1 MKVWKKL
8 TALALCAAC
17 VCALICVPPAKAAA
31 AVSTFPDITDAQ
43 VGRAVEALRTMGVID
58 GSGGLYLP
66 GDSLTRAQFCKMALL
81 VMGKGS
87 EADAQ
92 ASRTIFSDVPGS
104 HWARGYVNLAA
115 TTTVGGEADKGG
127 SRLMMGL
134 GNGTFAPDR
143 PITYGEA
150 VTAILRILE
159 YVKEA
164 SANWPYGAVSTASAL
179 GLDSGFTPPAAGDP
193 IDRAQAALLF
203 CNMLTTPMEGDK
215 GIFADSLG
223 TVQENWLLVSLDAK
237 TASGRE
243 GAVQFVD
250 KTGKKAPVLP
260 AVHTPSASFLGTQ
273 GTAVIKD
280 DQLLTFIPHMNADS
294 RTLTVADATSGSTCT
309 ITGSDG
315 NKLSFTRSTVV
326 LDGETPT
333 NYGAIFSK
341 LNAGTTVVAC
351 FDTSG
356 AVDYLYIESFSP
368 VDSLKSGVMVA
379 RDKVSGNPF
388 AQLTAGTTDYKIVKN
403 GAEVTTSALK
413 QYDVAAFEPTSK
425 TLYVTDF
432 RLTGVYESAT
442 PNTTMP
448 TKIKVLG
455 KELDVLDSALDDL
468 KDLKLN
474 STITLLLSPDG
485 KVAGA
490 VSSSTLRSNTVGWVD
505 PSSTAKEI
513 KINLLNS
520 PTSTL
525 SSVSGPFSS
534 DFELSDAEAERLIP
548 SYINEPFDQY
558 FAEHIDEMK
567 KKEVE
572 NLCAEEV
579 KNQTAKIRITYEG
592 SPLTIEE
599 YLKKR
604 IDKELEA
611 LQNDHDALMR
621 YDEAERRK
629 FFMSEPVIGTKSINE
644 QIKEI
649 TEAVNTNMKAGFE
662 EEVQKDF
669 AANES
674 KYRNSMKA
682 DLCKKIREDERAKH
696 SAEIL
701 ARLSNYRS
709 SLVTVTGSTGGLL
722 SLSRLSGKA
731 VSDALNP
738 KARTLGSTP
747 LADNIAVFEKVG
759 TSDIKR
765 VSLANIAA
773 ESVPASKIVYQRT
786 DSAGKIDLLIL
797 DDVTGDLYTYG
808 IATVGQEKTGTGFDD
823 EPIYNTVTT
832 VKNSKGETV
841 QTIGGTTYNDK
852 QFIGL
857 VASSTHFSDTQFYRP
872 AASVAL
878 KSVTKVTPAN
888 FNLST
893 GIFFSGSIELPIWDE
908 VQCYNAKTKTWFD
921 VSEKDK
927 PASPMDN
934 LNACLAYSN
943 DLTVYYDR
951 DPAQGGK
958 VRIVVAN

>member
-1 MKVWKKL
+1 MTMKVWKKL

-58 GSGGLYLP
+58 GTGGLYLP

-115 TTTVGGEADKGG
+115 LTTVGGEADKGG

-150 VTAILRILE
+150 VTAILRILG

-164 SANWPYGAVSTASAL
+164 GVNWPYGAVSTASAL

-215 GIFADSLG
+215 GIFASSLG

-250 KTGKKAPVLP
+250 KTGKKEPVLP
-260 AVHTPSASFLGTQ
+260 AVHAPSAFFLGTQ
-273 GTAVIKD
+273 GTAVMKD
-280 DQLLTFIPHMNADS
+280 GQLLTFIPHMNADS

-315 NKLSFTRSTVV
+315 SKLSFTRSTAV

-333 NYGAIFSK
+333 NYGAIYSK
-341 LNAGTTVVAC
+341 LNAGTSVVAC

-455 KELDVLDSALDDL
+455 KELDVLDSAVDDL

-474 STITLLLSPDG
+474 STVTLLLSPDG

-490 VSSSTLRSNTVGWVD
+490 VSSSTLRSNTVGYVEEIVLATETKD
-505 PSSTAKEI
+505 PDTNEKTTTPG
-513 KINLLNS
+513 KVTVKLLNAPAGS
-520 PTSTL
+520 DMDT
-525 SSVSGPFSS
+525 VSG
-534 DFELSDAEAERLIP
+534 DFYGTTN
-548 SYINEPFDQY
+548 SY
-558 FAEHIDEMK
+558 
-567 KKEVE
+567 
-572 NLCAEEV
+572 
-579 KNQTAKIRITYEG
+579 
-592 SPLTIEE
+592 
-599 YLKKR
+599 
-604 IDKELEA
+604 
-611 LQNDHDALMR
+611 
-621 YDEAERRK
+621 
-629 FFMSEPVIGTKSINE
+629 
-644 QIKEI
+644 
-649 TEAVNTNMKAGFE
+649 
-662 EEVQKDF
+662 
-669 AANES
+669 
-674 KYRNSMKA
+674 A
-682 DLCKKIREDERAKH
+682 DC
-696 SAEIL
+696 
-701 ARLSNYRS
+701 
-709 SLVTVTGSTGGLL
+709 LVTVTGTRSGT
-722 SLSRLSGKA
+722 SNRINLSRVSGRTS
-731 VSDALNP
+731 SDTLDVAR
-738 KARTLGSTP
+738 RTLGGVA
-747 LADNIAVFEKVG
+747 LAENVAVFDRITNG
-759 TSDIKR
+759 RIQP
-765 VSLANIAA
+765 VSLSDVSMDN
-773 ESVPASKIVYQRT
+773 VPADKIVYQRIGAT
-786 DSAGKIDLLIL
+786 GEIDLLVL

-808 IATVGQEKTGTGFDD
+808 IATMESVVTGTGFDG
-823 EPIYNTVTT
+823 ESIYNTATT
-832 VKNSKGETV
+832 VENDKGETV
-841 QTIGGTTYNDK
+841 QTIGGTAYNDK

-857 VASSTHFSDTQFYRP
+857 AASSTHFSNTQFYRP

-888 FNLST
+888 FNMST
-893 GIFFSGSIELPIWDE
+893 GIFFSGSVELPIWDE
-908 VQCYNAKTKTWFD
+908 VQCYNAQTKTWFD